1 MLEFI
6 IYTNN
11 TEFLFSHF
19 IAIIIK
25 THSSV
30 STDKKTKDVW
40 HTSVLFTGTV
50 KLPNSAFCI
59 YITTKPISTKFMC
72 VLLYIYHKS
81 GNFHVKIIH
90 ALNIHMDLFL
100 WVYDTH
106 KNISTLT
113 YFNINFYYA

>member
-1 MLEFI
+1 MNAG
-6 IYTNN
+6 IYNTNN
-11 TEFLFSHF
+11 TEFLLSHF

-30 STDKKTKDVW
+30 SVNKKTKDVW
-40 HTSVLFTGTV
+40 RTSVLFTGTV
-50 KLPNSAFCI
+50 KLPNSAFHI
-59 YITTKPISTKFMC
+59 SKTTKPISTKFIY

-90 ALNIHMDLFL
+90 ALNIHMNLFL

-113 YFNINFYYA
+113 YFNMNFYYA